1 MLTVPD
7 FLFQICCCCTIAPSR
22 EDNEEQAEINS
33 ASRSTSPEPVN
44 QPHYIDPSDH
54 DQNLAAENI
63 MQRSLETLSWRKNIH
78 ANGTVFYTSV
88 LTDSTT
94 LAPPAA
100 YISFPSDEEFLAEPE
115 HLHVQVASPIALIS
129 NWNLLNVVCQ
139 SARMLCRT
147 LGIKLLLCGIRGP
160 EDANFGN
167 LLQGTPPLLVHCAF
181 YQHLLIQELSL
192 YPASILR
199 RFGVTRLVLVD
210 NLSYRGQPRKAV
222 PVVYSGVG
230 VRFHNSFAGRTS
242 PMWY

>member
-115 HLHVQVASPIALIS
+115 HLY
-129 NWNLLNVVCQ
+129 

-167 LLQGTPPLLVHCAF
+167 LLQGTRKF
-181 YQHLLIQELSL
+181 DTRQFSS
-192 YPASILR
+192 SI
-199 RFGVTRLVLVD
+199 
-210 NLSYRGQPRKAV
+210 
-222 PVVYSGVG
+222 
-230 VRFHNSFAGRTS
+230 
-242 PMWY
+242 